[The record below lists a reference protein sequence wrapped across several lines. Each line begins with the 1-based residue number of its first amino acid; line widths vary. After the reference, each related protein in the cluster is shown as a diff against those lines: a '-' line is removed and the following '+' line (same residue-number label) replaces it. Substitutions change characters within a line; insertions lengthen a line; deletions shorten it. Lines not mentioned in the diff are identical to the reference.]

1 MSFDYNYRWH
11 LQVVTKHD
19 GLRTDEQGNKIVE
32 LSLEWTDLLR
42 SDFGMI
48 ARKCMGRN
56 GVTEEQLRNQI
67 NQDTGKKMLKKAKAV
82 VSFINNHL
90 SSHWKEAKDI
100 ASGKGRE
107 GDSCS
112 FMLLVYY

>member
-1 MSFDYNYRWH
+1 M
-11 LQVVTKHD
+11 
-19 GLRTDEQGNKIVE
+19 VE
-32 LSLEWTDLLR
+32 LSLEWTDLIR

-48 ARKCMGRN
+48 SRKCMGKN

-82 VSFINNHL
+82 VGFINNHL

-107 GDSCS
+107 GESVS
-112 FMLLVYY
+112 VLPLVYDCLSNRKLTNSSCTNCR

>member
-1 MSFDYNYRWH
+1 MLNSNSITNVFSKEVNY
-11 LQVVTKHD
+11 
-19 GLRTDEQGNKIVE
+19 KIKSTIIE
-32 LSLEWTDLLR
+32 L
-42 SDFGMI
+42 
-48 ARKCMGRN
+48 
-56 GVTEEQLRNQI
+56 VY
-67 NQDTGKKMLKKAKAV
+67 KKMLKKEKAV

-107 GDSCS
+107 GDLCS